1 MYRDP
6 SPLTLIRKCG
16 VYGIYIY
23 IYQSEGLTE
32 RINEPP
38 WGRCLQGAV
47 DVRWVVVLL
56 RRRRPESPLA
66 EL

>member
-1 MYRDP
+1 MNVDEV
-6 SPLTLIRKCG
+6 G
-16 VYGIYIY
+16 
-23 IYQSEGLTE
+23 

-38 WGRCLQGAV
+38 GG
-47 DVRWVVVLL
+47 DVYRGLFMHAGLLLL